1 MRASQ
6 RAEPDIIFTLYR
18 ANDLSES
25 IVTVMRLT
33 CVNWRIIK
41 AFSKVAPVRLLALTV
56 EAWQRRSMTDK
67 KPPAPR
73 AAGAI
78 IALGLL
84 AGTLIGIFLNQPSL
98 GFLVGLALGSA
109 VAIGLW
115 FMDRRR

>member
-1 MRASQ
+1 VRASQ
-6 RAEPDIIFTLYR
+6 RAEPDIISTLYR
-18 ANDLSES
+18 ANGLSES
-25 IVTVMRLT
+25 IVTVTRRT
-33 CVNWRIIK
+33 SVNWCILK
-41 AFSKVAPVRLLALTV
+41 AFSKVAPVRLLALNV
-56 EAWQRRSMTDK
+56 EAWQRRFMTDK

-109 VAIGLW
+109 IAIGLW